1 MHPARLTI
9 KTDSSR
15 PFFCAGALCLSVI
28 LSGCQKPEAPEQ
40 DIKVQ
45 PIELIAADLVTIE
58 TGNAVEKAKFTG
70 TLRPINQSN
79 VQSQVSAIVSQV
91 NVQVGQTVSQN
102 QVLIELNNQDN
113 QARLAQ
119 ARANLAATQAQATQ
133 ARNMMNRKKR
143 LLDQGF
149 ISQVEYEQSQ
159 VDHQAQVENL
169 RAQQANVDIALKAQ
183 QDGLVRS
190 PINGVVTQRN
200 VEPGQSVASGQT
212 LFEIVDPSKLE
223 IQAKIGS
230 DQQALLKIG
239 QAIEFRLQ
247 ANPERYTAQV
257 SRISPVA
264 DMNSR
269 QLEFFAQPQ
278 QKINNFSIGSFIEG
292 ELIAEHNIEGQK
304 IPLNTLITQNN
315 QYYVWAVRD
324 QKIQKI
330 RVDVLEQNYSQNT
343 AIVNGLTPSDRISRV
358 AFQDTQANQS
368 VIISP

>member
-1 MHPARLTI
+1 MHLARMTL
-9 KTDSSR
+9 KTDHLKT
-15 PFFCAGALCLSVI
+15 FCYIGVLSLSFV
-28 LSGCQKPEAPEQ
+28 LSGCQKPVETAAE
-40 DIKVQ
+40 KKAQ
-45 PIELIAADLVTIE
+45 PIELIAADLIAIE
-58 TGNAVEKAKFTG
+58 TGNTVEKVKFTG
-70 TLRPINQSN
+70 TLRSINQSN
-79 VQSQVSAIVSQV
+79 VQSQVSAIVNQV
-91 NVQVGQTVSQN
+91 NVQVGETVSQN
-102 QVLIELNNQDN
+102 QVLIQLNNQDN

-143 LLDQGF
+143 LLEQGF

-183 QDGLVRS
+183 QDGLIRS

-200 VEPGQSVASGQT
+200 VEPGQSVSSGQT
-212 LFEIVDPSKLE
+212 LFEIVDPSRLE

-247 ANPERYTAQV
+247 ANSELYTAQV

-264 DMNSR
+264 DVNSR
-269 QLEFFAQPQ
+269 QLEFFARPLQN
-278 QKINNFSIGSFIEG
+278 INSLSMGSFIEG
-292 ELIAEHNIEGQK
+292 HLISEKQIEGQK
-304 IPLNTLITQNN
+304 IPLNTLFTQAN
-315 QYYVWAVRD
+315 QHYVWAVRD

-330 RVDVLEQNYSQNT
+330 SVDVIEQNYSQNT
-343 AIVNGLTPSDRISRV
+343 AIVSGLTSNDRISRV
-358 AFQDTQANQS
+358 AFSDAQANQS